1 MKETFTSD
9 EKNII
14 GAVAFTFGLIFVW
27 PAIVWFI
34 IKF

>member
-1 MKETFTSD
+1 MTRDDKE
-9 EKNII
+9 IVL
-14 GAVAFTFGLIFVW
+14 AVAFTFGLIFVW